1 MKIAVL
7 DYQLGNVRSLINAC
21 ESLGAEVILSR
32 DHNEILDS
40 NGLILPGVGS
50 FPQGMKNLEKFDLIK
65 TVKCFAASKKPF
77 LGICLGMQMLFDSSE
92 EFGTHKGLSIIKGD
106 VNKFPIQELDYK
118 KLPHVGW
125 NEIVQDKQHNSSL
138 FRNLADNSNMYFVH
152 SYYVIPT
159 DTSNILTTTN
169 YAGFD
174 FCSSVIM
181 DNIIGCQF
189 HPEKSGKN
197 GLIIMKNFIEM
208 CNE

>member
-1 MKIAVL
+1 MKIAIL

-50 FPQGMKNLEKFDLIK
+50 FPQGIKNLEKFDLIK
-65 TVKCFAASKKPF
+65 TVKCFVASKKPF
-77 LGICLGMQMLFDSSE
+77 LGICLGMQMLFESSE

-106 VNKFPIQELDYK
+106 VKKFPIQELEYK

-138 FRNLADNSNMYFVH
+138 FRNLADNSDMYFVH

-159 DTSNILTTTN
+159 DSANILTTTN
-169 YAGFD
+169 YAGFN